1 MGRGQDVGC
10 CGLGSWQQ
18 DLLVLESALIG
29 HAIAG
34 QMVTILTST
43 SAIMNATPVLIIEI
57 DVPNRNLVGN
67 ILRAPKD
74 QRTKKSCHAASLG
87 ENGNAIFSDLDTPP
101 Q

>member
-43 SAIMNATPVLIIEI
+43 SAIMNAKTVLITVL
-57 DVPNRNLVGN
+57 DVPNRLLVGS
-67 ILRAPKD
+67 ILRA
-74 QRTKKSCHAASLG
+74 A
-87 ENGNAIFSDLDTPP
+87 NN
-101 Q
+101 

>member
-43 SAIMNATPVLIIEI
+43 SAIMNATTILITGL

-74 QRTKKSCHAASLG
+74 KRTKNSGHPASG
-87 ENGNAIFSDLDTPP
+87 VQSKARHYEACVIPTV
-101 Q
+101 